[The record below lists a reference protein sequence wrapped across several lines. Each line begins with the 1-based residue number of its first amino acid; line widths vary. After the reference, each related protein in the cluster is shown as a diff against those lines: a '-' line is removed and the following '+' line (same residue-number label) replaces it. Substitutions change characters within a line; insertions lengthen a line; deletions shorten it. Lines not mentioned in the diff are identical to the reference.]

1 MFSKGK
7 SFKGRLI
14 KIKIAMNNKRTIK
27 GVNSIEDIMQE
38 NYLKR
43 SFEKNRRNAK
53 KPKKKRGKV
62 WEKL

>member
-1 MFSKGK
+1 
-7 SFKGRLI
+7 
-14 KIKIAMNNKRTIK
+14 MNNKRTIK